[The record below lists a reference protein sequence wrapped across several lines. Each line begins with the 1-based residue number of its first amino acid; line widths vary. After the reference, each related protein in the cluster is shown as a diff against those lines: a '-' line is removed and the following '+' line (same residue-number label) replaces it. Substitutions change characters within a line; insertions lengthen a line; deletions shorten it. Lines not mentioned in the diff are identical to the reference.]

1 MIDTDF
7 KTLLDLVTYISCI
20 VIYKLSTWA
29 VIFCACAKLTLNP
42 RVCNLQRVYVVL
54 VSLSRQQ

>member
-1 MIDTDF
+1 MIDTDI

-20 VIYKLSTWA
+20 VILCVYKLSTWA
-29 VIFCACAKLTLNP
+29 VIFCACTKLTLY
-42 RVCNLQRVYVVL
+42 RNLQHVVL